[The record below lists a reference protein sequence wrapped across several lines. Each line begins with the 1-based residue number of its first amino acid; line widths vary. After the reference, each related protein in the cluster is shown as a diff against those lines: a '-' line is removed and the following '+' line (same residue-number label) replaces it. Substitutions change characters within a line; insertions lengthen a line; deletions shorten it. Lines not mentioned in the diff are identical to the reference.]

1 MLSGKPIMESPDH
14 AHCNVLVVDGD
25 DLLRARLTR
34 AFAERGLVAAGAAN
48 PGEAVRFARSDPP
61 EMVVVEPGGSKLQ
74 FITEL
79 RELAPA
85 IRVVVLTAYG
95 SIASA
100 IDAIRL
106 GATHYLA
113 KPAEVDE
120 ILAAFGK
127 GQGTAASHDN
137 DSYEPQ
143 SLARTEWEHIH
154 RVLADCGGNISRAAR
169 RLKIHRRS
177 LQRKLRRFAPPA

>member
-1 MLSGKPIMESPDH
+1 MDSIDYS
-14 AHCNVLVVDGD
+14 HCNVLVVDGD
-25 DLLRARLTR
+25 DLIRARLTR
-34 AFAERGLVAAGAAN
+34 AFADRGFVATGAAD
-48 PGEAVRFARSDPP
+48 PGEAIRLARSDPP
-61 EMVVVEPGGSKLQ
+61 EMVVVEPGGPKLQ
-74 FITEL
+74 LVSEL
-79 RELAPA
+79 LELTPA
-85 IRVVVLTAYG
+85 MKVVVLTAYG

-113 KPAEVDE
+113 KPADVDE
-120 ILAAFGK
+120 ILAAFNK
-127 GQGTAASHDN
+127 GQGTAATHDN
-137 DSYEPQ
+137 DGYEPQ

-177 LQRKLRRFAPPA
+177 LQRKLKRFAPPA